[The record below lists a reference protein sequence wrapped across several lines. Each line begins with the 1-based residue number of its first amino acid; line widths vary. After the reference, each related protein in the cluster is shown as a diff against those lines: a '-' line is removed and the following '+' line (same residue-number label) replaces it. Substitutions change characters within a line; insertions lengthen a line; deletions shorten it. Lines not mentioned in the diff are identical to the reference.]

1 MAQLLGIVIKNIYDF
16 VDIVNEIKIIQ
27 YGRRLLMLKVLETD
41 LCKFNYSES
50 LEPLVKATAIL
61 LEQKIVEYNTFFN
74 INNTEKIV
82 INYFDK
88 IEDFRE
94 FIYSLRGEKNS
105 LPEYAKGTYDNEM
118 VNAYINPE
126 Y

>member
-1 MAQLLGIVIKNIYDF
+1 
-16 VDIVNEIKIIQ
+16 
-27 YGRRLLMLKVLETD
+27 MLKVLETD